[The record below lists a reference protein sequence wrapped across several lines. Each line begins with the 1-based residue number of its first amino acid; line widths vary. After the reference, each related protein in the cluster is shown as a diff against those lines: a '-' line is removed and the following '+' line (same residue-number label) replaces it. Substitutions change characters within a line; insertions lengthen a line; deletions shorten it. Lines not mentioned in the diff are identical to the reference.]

1 MSDLELNVNGRAV
14 SVADDGASL
23 LEVLRDRLGLRSV
36 KDGCSPQ
43 GQCGCCT
50 VLVDGQ
56 PRVSCVTPARRVE
69 GRAVTTVEG
78 LTEDDRRSWGEAFCA
93 AGASQCGFCTP
104 GIVLRLHA
112 LREKSPDADDA
123 SVANALLAHLCRCTG
138 WRTIFDASRGD
149 VVPMARDFARA
160 EARAVME
167 GGSRQRVSPEV
178 ALGQGRFADD
188 EAPFDALVAVPD
200 ARGGWAIGETLTE
213 ARARAGKVQGRRT
226 TIASHPP
233 LEVPDGDWDLT
244 LRTSWVEPAYLE
256 LDASWCMPG
265 GEPASPLA
273 NGGAFGGKVASPV
286 MRAARDLA
294 DRHGRAV
301 RVLLAREDVARS
313 GPKRP
318 PIAAGIRRDASGII
332 RVART
337 AGFAARVHEIAP
349 AIDVVEV
356 DVAGPPTS
364 IAIRGAGWVEAAVLL
379 AAVRGTARGLRLPQT
394 GVADASIAADGSIRV
409 TVSCGDPLD
418 EITLR
423 SYCVGAAHMAY
434 SWVVSEQLAVADDG
448 AVHDLTIR
456 SFGVVRAVD
465 MPPVEIDIR
474 PSDAPPVNG
483 SDAVFAAVAAAT
495 WLAGGLA
502 PTWPTGLFPSRSRR
516 AEPLG

>member
-1 MSDLELNVNGRAV
+1 MPDLELHVNGRAV

-56 PRVSCVTPARRVE
+56 PRVSCVTPARRVD
-69 GRAVTTVEG
+69 GRAVTTIEG
-78 LTEDDRRSWGEAFCA
+78 LPDDDRGAWGDAFCA

-104 GIVLRLHA
+104 GIIMRLHA

-123 SVANALLAHLCRCTG
+123 AVGNALLAHLCRCTG
-138 WRTIFDASRGD
+138 WRSIFEAARGAS
-149 VVPMARDFARA
+149 VAASSAAATRDLARA
-160 EARAVME
+160 EARAAVE
-167 GGSRQRVSPEV
+167 GASHQRVAPEV
-178 ALGQGRFADD
+178 ALGHGRFADD
-188 EAPFDALVAVPD
+188 EAPLDALVAVPD
-200 ARGGWAIGETLTE
+200 GRGGWAVGDTLSE
-213 ARARAGKVQGRRT
+213 ARSVAGKVQGRRT
-226 TIASHPP
+226 TAAPRPP
-233 LEVPDGDWDLT
+233 LDVPDGEWDVT
-244 LRTSWVEPAYLE
+244 LRTSWVDPAYLE
-256 LDASWCMPG
+256 LDASWCVPG

-286 MRAARDLA
+286 MRAARELA

-301 RVLLAREDVARS
+301 RVLWAREDAVRS

-318 PIAAGIRRDASGII
+318 PIAAGMRRDGSG
-332 RVART
+332 VLHAVRT
-337 AGFAARVHEIAP
+337 EGFAARVREVAP
-349 AIDVVEV
+349 AIEIVEF

-379 AAVRGTARGLRLPQT
+379 AAARGDASRVRLPHTGTAG
-394 GVADASIAADGSIRV
+394 AWIAGDGSIHV

-423 SYCVGAAHMAY
+423 SYCIGAAHMAY
-434 SWVVSEQLAVADDG
+434 SWVVSERLAVADDG

-465 MPPVEIDIR
+465 MPPVEVEIR
-474 PSDAPPVNG
+474 ADDGPAVNG

-495 WLAGGLA
+495 WMAGGLT
-502 PTWPTGLFPSRSRR
+502 PSWPIGLLARTP
-516 AEPLG
+516 